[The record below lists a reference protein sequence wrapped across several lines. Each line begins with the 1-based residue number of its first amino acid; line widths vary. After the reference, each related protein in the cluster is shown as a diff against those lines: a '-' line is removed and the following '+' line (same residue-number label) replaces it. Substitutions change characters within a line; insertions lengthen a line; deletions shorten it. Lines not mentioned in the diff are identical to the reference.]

1 MNISKKVKKRKTEY
15 FNPARSH
22 TCHELGNRIV
32 ELIHDMEGYGKDIIV
47 ICIGTDRATGD
58 ALGPLVGDYILA
70 HDTAYQVA
78 GTLEYPVHA
87 LNIRDTIDHIYE
99 DFDDPFVIAVDASL
113 GMSKDMGMVTITNS
127 HLFPGKGV
135 NKKLPAICLLP
146 ESLISPG
153 MPEQIYSRI
162 PDYIQLNRWPNTL
175 EEHSSMPIIICH
187 LLYKL

>member
-15 FNPARSH
+15 FNPAQSH
-22 TCHELGNRIV
+22 TCHELGNRII
-32 ELIHDMEGYGKDIIV
+32 EFIHDMDGYDKDIIV

-87 LNIRDTIDHIYE
+87 LNIRDTIDHIYA
-99 DFDDPFVIAVDASL
+99 DFNDPFVIAVDASL
-113 GMSKDMGMVTITNS
+113 GMPKDMGMVTITNS

-135 NKKLPAICLLP
+135 NKKLPAIGDMSITGIVNLSGNAGANLLQNTRLYTVKQMA
-146 ESLISPG
+146 EYIGRALVYADHHLSSP
-153 MPEQIYSRI
+153 
-162 PDYIQLNRWPNTL
+162 L
-175 EEHSSMPIIICH
+175 
-187 LLYKL
+187 

>member
-99 DFDDPFVIAVDASL
+99 DFDDPFVIAVDAYL

-135 NKKLPAICLLP
+135 NKKLPAIGDMSITGLVNLSGNAGANLLQNTRLYTVKQMA
-146 ESLISPG
+146 EYIGRALVYADHHLSSP
-153 MPEQIYSRI
+153 
-162 PDYIQLNRWPNTL
+162 L
-175 EEHSSMPIIICH
+175 
-187 LLYKL
+187 

>member
-58 ALGPLVGDYILA
+58 ALGPLVGD
-70 HDTAYQVA
+70 
-78 GTLEYPVHA
+78 A

-135 NKKLPAICLLP
+135 NKKLPAIGDMSITGIVNLSGNAGANLLQNTRLYTVKQMA
-146 ESLISPG
+146 EYIGRALVYADHHLSSP
-153 MPEQIYSRI
+153 
-162 PDYIQLNRWPNTL
+162 L
-175 EEHSSMPIIICH
+175 
-187 LLYKL
+187 

>member
-15 FNPARSH
+15 FNPAWNN
-22 TCHELGNRIV
+22 TCHELGNRII
-32 ELIHDMEGYGKDIIV
+32 ELIHDMKGYDKDIIV

-113 GMSKDMGMVTITNS
+113 GMPKDMGMVTITNS

-135 NKKLPAICLLP
+135 NKKLPAIGDMSITGIVNLSGNAGANLLQNTRLYTVKQMA
-146 ESLISPG
+146 EYIGRALVYADHHLSSP
-153 MPEQIYSRI
+153 
-162 PDYIQLNRWPNTL
+162 L
-175 EEHSSMPIIICH
+175 
-187 LLYKL
+187 